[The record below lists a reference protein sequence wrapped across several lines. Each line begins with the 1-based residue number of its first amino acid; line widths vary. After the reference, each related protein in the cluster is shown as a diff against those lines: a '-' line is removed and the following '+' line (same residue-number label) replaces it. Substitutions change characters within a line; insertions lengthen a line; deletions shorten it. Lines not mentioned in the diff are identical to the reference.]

1 MVTGC
6 TTTSPQTLV
15 NSNTYTETNIN
26 DYSVAAFATC
36 PLNSSEIGLL
46 PDINIGTLT
55 PKFQPNSTS
64 KKQLTV
70 YEANEWLQI
79 VRASL
84 PHEAPAIN
92 LPNFEKKI
100 FFAIFD
106 GTYNDR
112 DDESL
117 PPTVPAKLSLQLEE
131 LSKIRS
137 DIEVKYY
144 NGVGTRVNWFNKL
157 YEGITGEG
165 SVDRAEIAFDDLVD
179 YSDVISDTPHV
190 YAIGFSRGAASARH
204 FLNLAN
210 EHLIQHDDSSNRALG
225 LSNSRSFG
233 LLFDTVA
240 TGQADNLNLRI
251 GKNTISVLHLI
262 SQGERRIAFPVTS
275 VITEDLGEF
284 ARKRINEISLPG
296 VHSDIGGGYGEGLE
310 TLSLNLAIDWLT
322 LQGIP
327 LKKVEVD
334 PRAITN
340 LGKNNSDW
348 FLTPLTYFIKSII
361 YDSDRTNI
369 YLKPNK
375 EKVEEDRN
383 NVSVES
389 IKRYIEASDFNL
401 GITMA
406 YTSRVAVALS
416 NNLELLKSG
425 PDPTQNISNVV
436 SVMLQ
441 IHDEKLYIKTNCP
454 DNVGFDLTT
463 KSILLNNRVFEKL
476 DANLVKHI
484 TGAPGGIVLV
494 YYSENIE
501 NFKSIGTP

>member
-1 MVTGC
+1 MECRKKLKRLLNATFGCLLVTGC

-240 TGQADNLNLRI
+240 TGQA
-251 GKNTISVLHLI
+251 
-262 SQGERRIAFPVTS
+262 
-275 VITEDLGEF
+275 
-284 ARKRINEISLPG
+284 
-296 VHSDIGGGYGEGLE
+296 
-310 TLSLNLAIDWLT
+310 
-322 LQGIP
+322 
-327 LKKVEVD
+327 
-334 PRAITN
+334 
-340 LGKNNSDW
+340 
-348 FLTPLTYFIKSII
+348 
-361 YDSDRTNI
+361 
-369 YLKPNK
+369 
-375 EKVEEDRN
+375 
-383 NVSVES
+383 
-389 IKRYIEASDFNL
+389 
-401 GITMA
+401 
-406 YTSRVAVALS
+406 
-416 NNLELLKSG
+416 
-425 PDPTQNISNVV
+425 
-436 SVMLQ
+436 
-441 IHDEKLYIKTNCP
+441 
-454 DNVGFDLTT
+454 
-463 KSILLNNRVFEKL
+463 
-476 DANLVKHI
+476 
-484 TGAPGGIVLV
+484 
-494 YYSENIE
+494 
-501 NFKSIGTP
+501 